1 MIDRSYLPFQSARDY
16 QDVNMQ
22 KWMGF
27 FLSEHTSALSDDVKQ
42 VSYLSDLSLNQKLML
57 LSQSYANQL
66 TIQVTRKQ
74 KNDLQNI
81 DGIIIPGGES
91 TTMGKLIR
99 TLDIYDDL
107 KEMIESGMPVWG
119 TCAGMILLAKSIC
132 NDDTVHLGTMDIE
145 VKRNAYGRQLG
156 SFNTKSNVKG
166 IGEDIEMVFIRA
178 PYIENVDDNVEVLSV
193 VDNNIVAAKE
203 NNMLVT
209 SFHPELTS
217 DYRVHKYFLKM
228 VEENNKGS

>member
-1 MIDRSYLPFQSARDY
+1 MVIGVLAMQGAYEEHINIL
-16 QDVNMQ
+16 QD
-22 KWMGF
+22 
-27 FLSEHTSALSDDVKQ
+27 LDVSP
-42 VSYLSDLSLNQKLML
+42 VEIRN
-57 LSQSYANQL
+57 
-66 TIQVTRKQ
+66 

-99 TLDIYDDL
+99 TLDIYNDL
-107 KEMIESGMPVWG
+107 KEKIESGMPVWG

-228 VEENNKGS
+228 VENNRKA

>member
-1 MIDRSYLPFQSARDY
+1 MVIGVLAMQGDY
-16 QDVNMQ
+16 EEHINILQD
-22 KWMGF
+22 
-27 FLSEHTSALSDDVKQ
+27 LDVSP
-42 VSYLSDLSLNQKLML
+42 VEIRN
-57 LSQSYANQL
+57 
-66 TIQVTRKQ
+66 

-107 KEMIESGMPVWG
+107 KEKIESGMPVWG

-156 SFNTKSNVKG
+156 SFNTKSKVKD

-178 PYIENVDDNVEVLSV
+178 PYIENVDDNVKVLSV

-228 VEENNKGS
+228 VENNRKA

>member
-1 MIDRSYLPFQSARDY
+1 MVIGVLAMQGAYEEHINIL
-16 QDVNMQ
+16 QD
-22 KWMGF
+22 
-27 FLSEHTSALSDDVKQ
+27 LDVSP
-42 VSYLSDLSLNQKLML
+42 VEIRN
-57 LSQSYANQL
+57 
-66 TIQVTRKQ
+66 

-107 KEMIESGMPVWG
+107 KEKIESGMPVWG

-156 SFNTKSNVKG
+156 SFNTKSKVKD

-178 PYIENVDDNVEVLSV
+178 PYIENIDDNVEVLSI

-228 VEENNKGS
+228 VENNRKA

>member
-1 MIDRSYLPFQSARDY
+1 
-16 QDVNMQ
+16 MQ
-22 KWMGF
+22 KEVGS
-27 FLSEHTSALSDDVKQ
+27 LIIGVLALQGGVNEHVHHIESIGCKSILVKNAL
-42 VSYLSDLSLNQKLML
+42 DLSL
-57 LSQSYANQL
+57 
-66 TIQVTRKQ
+66 
-74 KNDLQNI
+74 I
-81 DGIIIPGGES
+81 DGLIIPGGES
-91 TTMGKLIR
+91 TTISKLLKL
-99 TLDIYDDL
+99 TNLDSEIIQKAKQGL
-107 KEMIESGMPVWG
+107 PIWG
-119 TCAGMILLAKSIC
+119 TCAGMILLSKEIE
-132 NDDTVHLGTMDIE
+132 NDENGHLSLINIR

>member
-1 MIDRSYLPFQSARDY
+1 MVIGVLAMQGAYKEHINIL
-16 QDVNMQ
+16 QD
-22 KWMGF
+22 
-27 FLSEHTSALSDDVKQ
+27 LDVSP
-42 VSYLSDLSLNQKLML
+42 VEIRN
-57 LSQSYANQL
+57 
-66 TIQVTRKQ
+66 

-99 TLDIYDDL
+99 TLDIYNDL
-107 KEMIESGMPVWG
+107 KEKIESGMPVWG

-156 SFNTKSNVKG
+156 SFNTKSKVKD
-166 IGEDIEMVFIRA
+166 IGEDIKMVFIRA
-178 PYIENVDDNVEVLSV
+178 PYIENIDDNVEVLSI

-228 VEENNKGS
+228 VENNRKA

>member
-1 MIDRSYLPFQSARDY
+1 MVIGVLAMQGAYKEHINIL
-16 QDVNMQ
+16 QD
-22 KWMGF
+22 
-27 FLSEHTSALSDDVKQ
+27 LDVSP
-42 VSYLSDLSLNQKLML
+42 VEIRN
-57 LSQSYANQL
+57 
-66 TIQVTRKQ
+66 

-107 KEMIESGMPVWG
+107 KEKIESGMPVWG

-156 SFNTKSNVKG
+156 SFNTKSKVKD
-166 IGEDIEMVFIRA
+166 IGEDIKMVFIRA
-178 PYIENVDDNVEVLSV
+178 PYIENIDDNVEVLSV

-228 VEENNKGS
+228 VENNRKA

>member
-1 MIDRSYLPFQSARDY
+1 MVIGVLAMQGAYEEHINIL
-16 QDVNMQ
+16 QD
-22 KWMGF
+22 
-27 FLSEHTSALSDDVKQ
+27 LDVSP
-42 VSYLSDLSLNQKLML
+42 VEIRN
-57 LSQSYANQL
+57 
-66 TIQVTRKQ
+66 

-107 KEMIESGMPVWG
+107 KEKIESGMPVWG

-156 SFNTKSNVKG
+156 SFNTKSKVKD

-178 PYIENVDDNVEVLSV
+178 PYIENVDDNVKVLSV

-228 VEENNKGS
+228 VENNRKA

>member
-1 MIDRSYLPFQSARDY
+1 MVIGVLAMQGAYEEHINIL
-16 QDVNMQ
+16 QD
-22 KWMGF
+22 
-27 FLSEHTSALSDDVKQ
+27 LDVSP
-42 VSYLSDLSLNQKLML
+42 VEIRN
-57 LSQSYANQL
+57 
-66 TIQVTRKQ
+66 

-99 TLDIYDDL
+99 TLDIYNDL
-107 KEMIESGMPVWG
+107 KEKIESGMPVWG

-132 NDDTVHLGTMDIE
+132 NDDTVHLRTMDIE

-156 SFNTKSNVKG
+156 SFNTKSKVKD
-166 IGEDIEMVFIRA
+166 IGEDIKMVFIRA
-178 PYIENVDDNVEVLSV
+178 PYIENIDDNVEVLSI

-228 VEENNKGS
+228 VENNRKA

>member
-1 MIDRSYLPFQSARDY
+1 MVIGVLAMQGAYKEHINIL
-16 QDVNMQ
+16 QD
-22 KWMGF
+22 
-27 FLSEHTSALSDDVKQ
+27 LDVSP
-42 VSYLSDLSLNQKLML
+42 VEIRN
-57 LSQSYANQL
+57 
-66 TIQVTRKQ
+66 

-107 KEMIESGMPVWG
+107 KEKIESGMPVWG

-228 VEENNKGS
+228 VENNRNA

>member
-1 MIDRSYLPFQSARDY
+1 MVIGVLAMQGDY
-16 QDVNMQ
+16 EEHINILQD
-22 KWMGF
+22 
-27 FLSEHTSALSDDVKQ
+27 LDVSP
-42 VSYLSDLSLNQKLML
+42 VEIRN
-57 LSQSYANQL
+57 
-66 TIQVTRKQ
+66 

-107 KEMIESGMPVWG
+107 KEKIESGMPVWG

-178 PYIENVDDNVEVLSV
+178 PYIENVDDNVKVLSV

-228 VEENNKGS
+228 VENNKKA

>member
-1 MIDRSYLPFQSARDY
+1 MVIGVLAMQGAYEEHINIL
-16 QDVNMQ
+16 QD
-22 KWMGF
+22 
-27 FLSEHTSALSDDVKQ
+27 LDVSP
-42 VSYLSDLSLNQKLML
+42 VEIRN
-57 LSQSYANQL
+57 
-66 TIQVTRKQ
+66 

-107 KEMIESGMPVWG
+107 KEKIESGMPVWG

-156 SFNTKSNVKG
+156 SFNTKSKVKD

-178 PYIENVDDNVEVLSV
+178 PYIENIDDNVEVLSV

-228 VEENNKGS
+228 VENNRKA